1 MIGWK
6 SVSSQI
12 RIPPGATKLDRL
24 DELSI
29 FVAIID
35 TGSLAGAAR
44 QLRRSRPAVTRA
56 LAALE
61 RRAGVSLIA
70 RTTRQL
76 MATEAGRE
84 LAASARRILSEY
96 DTSLSGVAGAPVRGM
111 LRITAPLAFGRR
123 HVTPIVAEFLDLYPE
138 VQVELTL
145 SDRNLDLIEEG
156 LDLAVRIGVL
166 PSSRLI
172 ARKVG
177 EVRRVLVAAPAYL
190 ERRGTPRRPA
200 DLAGHD
206 TIASI
211 AAGQTMLWRFAGS
224 GRDAGVVITPRL
236 IVNEVES
243 VLIAAR
249 SGRGLA
255 RALSY
260 QVAADLE
267 AGSLIRVLREWE
279 PPASPVQL
287 VVPGGQHLAPKVRA
301 FLDLAAAWLHQLPVI
316 RPEP

>member
-1 MIGWK
+1 MIM
-6 SVSSQI
+6 
-12 RIPPGATKLDRL
+12 DRL
-24 DELSI
+24 DELAI

-56 LAALE
+56 LAGLE
-61 RRAGVSLIA
+61 ERAGVRLIA

-84 LAASARRILSEY
+84 LAASARNILAEY
-96 DTSLSGVAGAPVRGM
+96 DASLSGVTAAPMRG
-111 LRITAPLAFGRR
+111 LIRITAPLAFGRR
-123 HVTPIVAEFLDLYPE
+123 HVTPIVAEFLDLYPDI
-138 VQVELTL
+138 QIELVL
-145 SDRNLDLIEEG
+145 ADRNLDLIEEG
-156 LDLAVRIGVL
+156 LHLAVRIGPL
-166 PSSRLI
+166 PSSRLL

-190 ERRGTPRRPA
+190 ERRGTPLRPA
-200 DLAGHD
+200 DLTEHD

-211 AAGQTMLWRFAGS
+211 AAGQTLLWRFAGGQRS
-224 GRDAGVVITPRL
+224 ASVQITPRL

-260 QVAADLE
+260 QVAPDIE
-267 AGSLIRVLREWE
+267 AGTLVRVMRDWE

-287 VVPGGQHLAPKVRA
+287 VVPSGQHLQPKVRA
-301 FLDLAAAWLHQLPVI
+301 FLDHAAGRLQQLPVI
-316 RPEP
+316 RPER

>member
-1 MIGWK
+1 M
-6 SVSSQI
+6 
-12 RIPPGATKLDRL
+12 
-24 DELSI
+24 
-29 FVAIID
+29 
-35 TGSLAGAAR
+35 
-44 QLRRSRPAVTRA
+44 TRA

-96 DTSLSGVAGAPVRGM
+96 DVSLSGVAGAPVRGL

-156 LDLAVRIGVL
+156 LDLAVRIGAL
-166 PSSRLI
+166 PSSRLV

-177 EVRRVLVAAPAYL
+177 EVRRVLVGAPDYL
-190 ERRGTPRRPA
+190 ERRGVPQRPS

-211 AAGQTMLWRFAGS
+211 AAGQTLLWRFAGS
-224 GRDAGVVITPRL
+224 GRDAGVTITPRL

-260 QVAADLE
+260 QVAPDLAE
-267 AGSLIRVLREWE
+267 GTLVRLLREWE
-279 PPASPVQL
+279 PPAAPVQL

-301 FLDLAAAWLHQLPVI
+301 FLDHAAARLQHLPVI
-316 RPEP
+316 RPEVGG

>member
-1 MIGWK
+1 M
-6 SVSSQI
+6 
-12 RIPPGATKLDRL
+12 
-24 DELSI
+24 
-29 FVAIID
+29 
-35 TGSLAGAAR
+35 
-44 QLRRSRPAVTRA
+44 TRA

-96 DTSLSGVAGAPVRGM
+96 DASLSGVAGAPVRGL

-123 HVTPIVAEFLDLYPE
+123 HVTPIVAEFLDLHPE

-156 LDLAVRIGVL
+156 LHLAVRIGPL
-166 PSSRLI
+166 PSSRLV

-190 ERRGTPRRPA
+190 ERRGTPGRPA

-211 AAGQTMLWRFAGS
+211 AAGQSMLWRFAG
-224 GRDAGVVITPRL
+224 DARSTTVHIAPRL
-236 IVNEVES
+236 IVNEIES

-260 QVAADLE
+260 QVAPDIE
-267 AGSLIRVLREWE
+267 AGTLVRVMREWE
-279 PPASPVQL
+279 PPAAPVQL
-287 VVPGGQHLAPKVRA
+287 VVPSGQHLQPKVRA
-301 FLDLAAAWLHQLPVI
+301 FLDHAASRLLQLPVI
-316 RPEP
+316 RPGAGR

>member
-1 MIGWK
+1 
-6 SVSSQI
+6 
-12 RIPPGATKLDRL
+12 
-24 DELSI
+24 
-29 FVAIID
+29 
-35 TGSLAGAAR
+35 
-44 QLRRSRPAVTRA
+44 
-56 LAALE
+56 
-61 RRAGVSLIA
+61 
-70 RTTRQL
+70 

-96 DTSLSGVAGAPVRGM
+96 DVSLSGVSGAPVRGQ

-138 VQVELTL
+138 VQIELTL

-156 LDLAVRIGVL
+156 LDLAVRIGEL
-166 PSSRLI
+166 PNSRLV

-177 EVRRVLVAAPAYL
+177 EVRRVLVGAPDYL
-190 ERRGTPRRPA
+190 ERRGVPQRPS

-211 AAGQTMLWRFAGS
+211 AAGQTLLWRFAGG
-224 GRDAGVVITPRL
+224 GRDSGVTITPRL

-260 QVAADLE
+260 QVAPDL
-267 AGSLIRVLREWE
+267 AQGTLVRLLREWE

-287 VVPGGQHLAPKVRA
+287 VVPGGRHLAPKVRA
-301 FLDLAAAWLHQLPVI
+301 FLDHAVSRLQHLPVI
-316 RPEP
+316 RPEAGG

>member
-1 MIGWK
+1 M
-6 SVSSQI
+6 
-12 RIPPGATKLDRL
+12 DRL
-24 DELSI
+24 DELAI

-61 RRAGVSLIA
+61 ERAGVRLIA

-84 LAASARRILSEY
+84 LTASARNILAEY
-96 DTSLSGVAGAPVRGM
+96 EASLSGVTAAPMRG
-111 LRITAPLAFGRR
+111 LIRVTAPLAFGRR
-123 HVTPIVAEFLDLYPE
+123 HVTPIVAEFLDLHPGI
-138 VQVELTL
+138 QVELVL
-145 SDRNLDLIEEG
+145 ADRNLDLIEEG
-156 LDLAVRIGVL
+156 LHVAVRIGPL
-166 PSSRLI
+166 PNSRLV

-190 ERRGTPRRPA
+190 ERRGVPQRPA
-200 DLAGHD
+200 DLSGHD

-211 AAGQTMLWRFAGS
+211 AAGQTLLWRFGG
-224 GRDAGVVITPRL
+224 GREATVQVSPRL

-260 QVAADLE
+260 QVAPDIE
-267 AGSLIRVLREWE
+267 AGTLVRLMQDWE

-287 VVPGGQHLAPKVRA
+287 VVPSGQHIQPKVRA
-301 FLDLAAAWLHQLPVI
+301 FLDHAAGRLQQLPVI
-316 RPEP
+316 RPEH

>member
-1 MIGWK
+1 
-6 SVSSQI
+6 
-12 RIPPGATKLDRL
+12 LDRL
-24 DELSI
+24 DELAI

-35 TGSLAGAAR
+35 SGSLAGAAR

-61 RRAGVSLIA
+61 ARAGARLIA

-84 LAASARRILSEY
+84 LAASARDVLAQY
-96 DTSLSGVAGAPVRGM
+96 DASLSGVTGAPMRGL

-123 HVTPIVAEFLDLYPE
+123 HVTPIVAEFLDLHPE
-138 VQVELTL
+138 LQVELVL
-145 SDRNLDLIEEG
+145 ADRNLDLIEEG
-156 LDLAVRIGVL
+156 LHLAVRIGAL
-166 PSSRLI
+166 PNSRLV

-190 ERRGTPRRPA
+190 ARRGEPKRPA

-211 AAGQTMLWRFAGS
+211 AAGQTMLWRFAGNS
-224 GRDAGVVITPRL
+224 RYSTVTVTPRL
-236 IVNEVES
+236 IVNEIEAA
-243 VLIAAR
+243 LIAAR
-249 SGRGLA
+249 SGRGIA

-260 QVAADLE
+260 QVAPDIE
-267 AGSLIRVLREWE
+267 AGTLLRLMRDWE
-279 PPASPVQL
+279 PPAMPVQL
-287 VVPGGQHLAPKVRA
+287 VVPGGQHLQPKVRA
-301 FLDLAAAWLHQLPVI
+301 FLDHAAARLQQLAVI
-316 RPEP
+316 RPEAGSG

>member
-1 MIGWK
+1 M
-6 SVSSQI
+6 
-12 RIPPGATKLDRL
+12 DRL
-24 DELSI
+24 DELAI

-35 TGSLAGAAR
+35 SGSLAGAAR

-61 RRAGVSLIA
+61 ARTGARLIA

-84 LAASARRILSEY
+84 LAAAARDILAQY
-96 DTSLSGVAGAPVRGM
+96 DASLSGVTGAPMRGL

-123 HVTPIVAEFLDLYPE
+123 HVTPIVAEFLDLHPE
-138 VQVELTL
+138 LQIELVL
-145 SDRNLDLIEEG
+145 ADRNLDLIEEG
-156 LDLAVRIGVL
+156 LHLAVRIGAL
-166 PSSRLI
+166 PSSRLV

-190 ERRGTPRRPA
+190 ERRGAPQRPA
-200 DLAGHD
+200 DLTGHD

-211 AAGQTMLWRFAGS
+211 AAGQTMLWRFAGNS
-224 GRDAGVVITPRL
+224 RHSSVTVTPRL
-236 IVNEVES
+236 IVNEVEA

-249 SGRGLA
+249 SGRGIA

-260 QVAADLE
+260 QVEPDIE
-267 AGSLIRVLREWE
+267 AGTLLRLMPDWE

-287 VVPGGQHLAPKVRA
+287 VVPGGQHLQPKVRA
-301 FLDLAAAWLHQLPVI
+301 FLDHAAARLQQLAVI
-316 RPEP
+316 RPEAGRG

>member
-1 MIGWK
+1 M
-6 SVSSQI
+6 
-12 RIPPGATKLDRL
+12 DRL
-24 DELSI
+24 DELAI

-35 TGSLAGAAR
+35 SGSLAGAAR

-61 RRAGVSLIA
+61 ERAGARLIA

-76 MATEAGRE
+76 MPTEAGRE
-84 LAASARRILSEY
+84 LAASARNILAEY
-96 DTSLSGVAGAPVRGM
+96 DASLSGVTAAPMRG
-111 LRITAPLAFGRR
+111 LIRITAPTAFGRR
-123 HVTPIVAEFLDLYPE
+123 HVTPIVAEFLDLHPE
-138 VQVELTL
+138 IQIELVQA
-145 SDRNLDLIEEG
+145 DRNLDLIEEG
-156 LDLAVRIGVL
+156 LHLAVRIGAL
-166 PSSRLI
+166 PSSRLV

-177 EVRRVLVAAPAYL
+177 EVRRELVAAPAYL

-211 AAGQTMLWRFAGS
+211 AAGQTMLWRFAGG
-224 GRDAGVVITPRL
+224 GRQSTVTVTPRL
-236 IVNEVES
+236 IVNDIES
-243 VLIAAR
+243 ALIAAR

-260 QVAADLE
+260 QVAPDLD
-267 AGSLIRVLREWE
+267 AGTLVRVMRDWE

-287 VVPGGQHLAPKVRA
+287 VVPSGQHLQPKVRA
-301 FLDLAAAWLHQLPVI
+301 FLDYAAARLQQLAVI
-316 RPEP
+316 RPETAGG